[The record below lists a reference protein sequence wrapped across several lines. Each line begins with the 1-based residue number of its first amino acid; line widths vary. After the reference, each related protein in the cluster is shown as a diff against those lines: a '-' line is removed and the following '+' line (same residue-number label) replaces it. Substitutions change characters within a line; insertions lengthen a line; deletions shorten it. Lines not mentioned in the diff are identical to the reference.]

1 MDSILSEIEIYS
13 HYEIIYAF
21 FSYIFMYKIVKHY
34 AVCEKKKTTIFYF
47 ITVLFLVID
56 FILYFYFPFKTEY
69 GTARHLP
76 NYIEYMLI
84 IAIIVFMDYRNW
96 AEKLYF
102 SVFGYILVLMINLV
116 IEANL
121 ALFYWGNI
129 HTWFLIKCVLLF
141 VVYFFIRKYTSEKG
155 HYKAKDFKLFS
166 LLAIIACMYIYGVSK
181 FLPDLD
187 FSDGIS
193 ITYLSLCLILFLILV
208 YSIFYIY
215 LRMLGSRTK
224 SLDEVAIQLDNQ
236 KMQKQILGEMK
247 KANIENRK
255 LRHDLKHHLYS
266 LEYML
271 DVDPIKAKEYLRELN
286 EHIEVVKVLISDNS
300 ILDYIINSKL
310 AICREKHITFVYDIQ
325 DNLKQMTDFDL
336 ILLLSNALDNAIE
349 AQDFVDKKYIQCDIL
364 KKKTTTI
371 IHIENTYDRSKIQK
385 KGDKFKSIKED
396 REQHGIGLERIKAI
410 VSKYHGSIDIKTE
423 EEFIIE
429 IGIPK
434 K

>member
-1 MDSILSEIEIYS
+1 MDTILWEIELYS
-13 HYEIIYAF
+13 YYEIIYAF
-21 FSYIFMYKIVKHY
+21 FSYIFMYNIVEYY
-34 AVCEKKKTTIFYF
+34 AICEKKKATFFYF
-47 ITVLFLVID
+47 VTVLFLVID
-56 FILYFYFPFKTEY
+56 FIIYLYFPFKTEY

-84 IAIIVFMDYRNW
+84 ISIIIFMDFRNW

-102 SVFGYILVLMINLV
+102 SVFGYILVLMINL
-116 IEANL
+116 IFEAS
-121 ALFYWGNI
+121 F
-129 HTWFLIKCVLLF
+129 VLLNWNQIHISF
-141 VVYFFIRKYTSEKG
+141 LLKSVSLIVIYLVLRKHTYEKG
-155 HYKAKDFKLFS
+155 HYKTKDFKLFS

-181 FLPDLD
+181 IIPDLD
-187 FSDGIS
+187 YSDGIS

-215 LRMLGSRTK
+215 LRMLGNRTK

-236 KMQKQILGEMK
+236 KMQKQILDEMK

-266 LEYML
+266 LEHML
-271 DVDPIKAKEYLRELN
+271 DMDPVKAKEYLRELN

-310 AICREKHITFVYDIQ
+310 AICRERNITFVYDIQ

-336 ILLLSNALDNAIE
+336 ISLLSNALDNAIE
-349 AQDFVDKKYIQCDIL
+349 AQDFVDKKYIRCDIL

-434 K
+434 I